1 MNETNCMEQSNNSRQ
16 EIGDYSVSESRQLKV
31 DWANSESFQVW
42 LRLAREPHGEENR
55 YSPHN

>member
-1 MNETNCMEQSNNSRQ
+1 MEQSNSSRQ
-16 EIGDYSVSESRQLKV
+16 EIGDYSVSQSRHLEV